1 MPDDRQRLRET
12 VEKLQ
17 AQLKEA
23 QSLDP
28 KVAACLRETI
38 ADIQASLAGERRK
51 PSGGR
56 SLADRLSEVALDFE
70 ASHPT
75 LAGTVGSII
84 DALARMG
91 I

>member
-1 MPDDRQRLRET
+1 ML
-12 VEKLQ
+12 
-17 AQLKEA
+17 
-23 QSLDP
+23 QSL
-28 KVAACLRETI
+28 RI
-38 ADIQASLAGERRK
+38 RNLALLE
-51 PSGGR
+51 
-56 SLADRLSEVALDFE
+56 EVALDFE